1 MEKIYDIII
10 IESTVHL
17 YSISVLQTLLLD
29 RTTRKNIIWAD
40 DEYES
45 LGEDYGPKNEI
56 KVEKIYELYKVK
68 DLKELTEEK
77 HANIMANLEKIK
89 AKE

>member
-1 MEKIYDIII
+1 MEKITSFTIDHIKLQPGVYVSRKDKIGAAKAAA
-10 IESTVHL
+10 L
-17 YSISVLQTLLLD
+17 LSVL
-29 RTTRKNIIWAD
+29 N
-40 DEYES
+40 
-45 LGEDYGPKNEI
+45 KNEI